1 METSERKWDLK
12 MNKENSCRTFH
23 GRSLFLGCIVQHVGV
38 LIPQPGMEPVS
49 AALEVQ
55 SLSHWTARE
64 VPAPCFFNDF
74 KNVTYRIR
82 KSYLSDL
89 LTLYKVS

>member
-1 METSERKWDLK
+1 MACELLVAATWDLVFQPRIK
-12 MNKENSCRTFH
+12 P
-23 GRSLFLGCIVQHVGV
+23 GPPALG
-38 LIPQPGMEPVS
+38 
-49 AALEVQ
+49 VQ

-82 KSYLSDL
+82 KSYL
-89 LTLYKVS
+89 